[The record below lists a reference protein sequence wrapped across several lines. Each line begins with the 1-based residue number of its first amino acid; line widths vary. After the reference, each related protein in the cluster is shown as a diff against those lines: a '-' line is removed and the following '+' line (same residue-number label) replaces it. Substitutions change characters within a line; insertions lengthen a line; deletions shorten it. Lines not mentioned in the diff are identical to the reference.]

1 MHSVSLR
8 RGLLALLLAGAV
20 LAPIGSPATQAA
32 PAPIAAC
39 TPVDGFQRWLLS
51 QPRVVD
57 SHFGA
62 SLAIADF
69 NRDGAG
75 DLAVGAPRDLGG
87 GQVYVYPGGLVGPGV
102 AAALA
107 HDAATG
113 FGTALA
119 TGDVNHDGYPDLV
132 VGAPGAVVLFR
143 GGPGGLA
150 TGTRYE
156 AGMAAGDRL
165 GAALAVG
172 DVNGDGYADVAAGAP
187 GRRSGAGG
195 VVVFAGSAAGLG
207 QRRLIVQE
215 HNGGRSEP
223 GDRFGAA
230 LAAGDLDG
238 DGQADVVIG
247 APGEA
252 PGRARAGGAVTVV
265 RGRGPA
271 TVITQASLGG
281 AVERGD
287 QFGAALAIGDVNG
300 DRRPELAIGV
310 PGEAPGAAPAGG
322 VTHIVDGA
330 LLRQEAAGALTGRG
344 DAFGTAIAIAD
355 IDRDGAADV
364 VVGAPGDNDAVLLG
378 GSRTGVHA
386 GRPVTESLTIEPG
399 ARMGAVVA
407 IGDLTG
413 DGRPEVVIAA
423 PDMLV
428 AGHAGSGAVRV
439 VAGLTPGLAGVA
451 VVGAPTRTA
460 AVIEVRTT
468 RPVAARVQY
477 RQTGSAAPNE
487 TPWTTVNARS
497 RMVLSGLRPA
507 TSYEY
512 RGVVGCEVDPLS
524 GGTFRTA

>member
-1 MHSVSLR
+1 MHSVPLR
-8 RGLLALLLAGAV
+8 RGLFALLLAGAV
-20 LAPIGSPATQAA
+20 LAPFGTAATQAA
-32 PAPIAAC
+32 PAPAPGPVAGC
-39 TPVDGFQRWLLS
+39 QPVDGSQRWLLS
-51 QPRVVD
+51 QPRVVN
-57 SHFGA
+57 SHFGT

-69 NRDGAG
+69 DRNGAG

-87 GQVYVYPGGLVGPGV
+87 GQVYVYPGGTAGPDL
-102 AAALA
+102 AKALA
-107 HDAATG
+107 HDTATE

-119 TGDVNHDGYPDLV
+119 SGDVNRDGYQDLV

-143 GGPGGLA
+143 GGPAGLA

-156 AGMAAGDRL
+156 AGLAAGDRL

-172 DVNGDGYADVAAGAP
+172 DFNGDGYADVAAGAP
-187 GRRSGAGG
+187 GRRAGAGA
-195 VVVFAGSAAGLG
+195 VVVFAGSATGLK
-207 QRRLIVQE
+207 QARLIVQE
-215 HNGGRSEP
+215 RNGGRSEA

-238 DGQADVVIG
+238 DGRAELAVG

-271 TVITQASLGG
+271 TVLTQASLGG

-310 PGEAPGAAPAGG
+310 PGEAPGPAPAGG

-330 LLRQEAAGALTGRG
+330 LLRQEAAGAVTERG
-344 DAFGTAIAIAD
+344 DAFGTAIAIGD
-355 IDRDGAADV
+355 IDRDGAGDV
-364 VVGAPGDNDAVLLG
+364 VIGVPGEEALLLG

-386 GRPVTESLTIEPG
+386 GRPVTESLAIEPG
-399 ARMGAVVA
+399 ARMGAAVA
-407 IGDLTG
+407 IGDHTG
-413 DGRPEVVIAA
+413 DGRPELAIAA
-423 PDMLV
+423 PNMLI

-439 VAGLTPGLAGVA
+439 VAGLTPGLAGIT
-451 VVGAPTRTA
+451 VVGAPTTTS
-460 AVIEVRTT
+460 AVLGVRTT
-468 RPVAARVQY
+468 RPVLVRIQY
-477 RQTGSAAPNE
+477 RETGQTV
-487 TPWTTVNARS
+487 WTTVLARR

-524 GGTFRTA
+524 NGTFRTA